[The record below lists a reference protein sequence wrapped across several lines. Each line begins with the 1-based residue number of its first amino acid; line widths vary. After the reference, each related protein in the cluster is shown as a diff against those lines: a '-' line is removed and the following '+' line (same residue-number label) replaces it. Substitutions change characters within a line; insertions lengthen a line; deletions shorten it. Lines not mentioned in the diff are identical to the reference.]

1 MVRARDVMYGILV
14 VAAAMAI
21 GGYTNQIMYPAEAK
35 DCGLWANVRRS
46 PSDFFIAIGTWAKNK
61 SVDPAALNN
70 AEEEDVKIYDG
81 DGSNGREFVDK
92 DIFPDDEDCSDDW
105 WLDDNNVW
113 YNNTDEHDGSGC
125 DDGGHG
131 DDGGGN
137 GGEEGCGCS
146 QNEAQTAQDPTSA
159 APPHEQQHG
168 PAPPNSHQV
177 MPADPV
183 CPEQRWIRIHLCYD
197 CKDGQ
202 GAYEL
207 SLK

>member
-81 DGSNGREFVDK
+81 DGSNGREFVDNN
-92 DIFPDDEDCSDDW
+92 IFPDDEDFSDDW
-105 WLDDNNVW
+105 WLDNNNVW
-113 YNNTDEHDGSGC
+113 YNNTDDGDDGSGC
-125 DDGGHG
+125 DDGAHG
-131 DDGGGN
+131 DDGGGD
-137 GGEEGCGCS
+137 GGEEGCGCY
-146 QNEAQTAQDPTSA
+146 QNQAQS
-159 APPHEQQHG
+159 G
-168 PAPPNSHQV
+168 PSSCRTPNQL
-177 MPADPV
+177 A
-183 CPEQRWIRIHLCYD
+183 I
-197 CKDGQ
+197 
-202 GAYEL
+202 
-207 SLK
+207 